1 MRWLTTGG
9 LGFMIGNFG
18 LQDIALQ
25 FAIENQ
31 ESRIRNLK
39 FPPLAGLKGLLAGRV
54 LAGRYR
60 IEEVIGRGGMGAVY
74 RAVDE
79 CLGRPVAVKVIN
91 VAVSDP
97 KQAKE
102 LRTRFQREAR
112 VAASLHHPNV
122 IIVYDFGTDPELGL
136 DFLVMELL
144 HGEDLANRMARSG
157 PPSLSTSLRILWE
170 AGRGLAVGHRTGL
183 IHRDVKPGNLFLEE
197 DDGLGELRVRVVDF
211 GIARVVE
218 EQEAASRIT
227 RFDWIALSPAYASPE
242 QLRNEP
248 NLTPASDVFS
258 LGAIGYELLT
268 GERLSSREGT
278 DRLADG
284 DPQPVPSI
292 RDRNCAVSPAL
303 EAVIRRALA
312 FDPKERLPHAGAFL
326 NALNAAAQGGIFEV
340 AHLSAS
346 PPAIARDE
354 SVSTQVPSVLAPPA
368 TAARRT
374 DPAAPT
380 VVVPQLPPAAF
391 PPVGTPVAPGRI
403 APQRGRPCRHAG
415 RHRTPLARCDARLLG
430 ALLLLGIGAIPVG
443 SLFLGDEEGT
453 RAERASAPSDAVPI
467 APPILAETVRI
478 PTNADKAL
486 STPRTSD
493 STVTVSPESAVQPTP
508 LPPTEP
514 VQLSGPPWQDPRPT
528 FALPGEQLTRSAPSS
543 KPLPRPTSRLER
555 PGTAQQE
562 REATTRPAP
571 RAADG
576 SASRAN
582 LQGVRLFAQENL
594 AAAREQFQRATELAP
609 RNAEYHNN
617 YGWVL
622 FRLGEVEAAERELEE
637 TLRLNPRR
645 NIAHANLGEVHFAQ
659 GNTAAAIA
667 AYERF
672 LKLNTDPRR
681 ERIAEEKLRRIRP

>member
-1 MRWLTTGG
+1 
-9 LGFMIGNFG
+9 
-18 LQDIALQ
+18 
-25 FAIENQ
+25 
-31 ESRIRNLK
+31 
-39 FPPLAGLKGLLAGRV
+39 LAGLENLVIGRV
-54 LAGRYR
+54 LAERYR

-91 VAVSDP
+91 VVVSDP
-97 KQAKE
+97 KQAEE

-122 IIVYDFGTDPELGL
+122 ITVYDFGTDPKLGL

-197 DDGLGELRVRVVDF
+197 DDELGELRVRVVDF

-218 EQEAASRIT
+218 GQEAASRIT
-227 RFDWIALSPAYASPE
+227 QFDWIVLSPAYASPE

-258 LGAIGYELLT
+258 LGVIGYELLT
-268 GERLSSREGT
+268 GERLSSCEGA
-278 DRLADG
+278 DRLAGG

-312 FDPKERLPHAGAFL
+312 FDPKERFPHAGAFL
-326 NALNAAAQGGIFEV
+326 SALNAAAQGIFEV

-346 PPAIARDE
+346 PPAPAIVRDE
-354 SVSTQVPSVLAPPA
+354 SVSAQVPSVLAPSA
-368 TAARRT
+368 TAARRI
-374 DPAAPT
+374 DPTAPT
-380 VVVPQLPPAAF
+380 VVVPQLPPAAS

-403 APQRGRPCRHAG
+403 APQRGRSCRHAG

-430 ALLLLGIGAIPVG
+430 ALLLLGVGAIPVG

-467 APPILAETVRI
+467 APPILAETMRI

-486 STPRTSD
+486 STPQTSD

-514 VQLSGPPWQDPRPT
+514 VQLSSPPRQDPRPAS
-528 FALPGEQLTRSAPSS
+528 ALPGEQLTRSAPSS
-543 KPLPRPTSRLER
+543 KLLPRPTSRLER

-562 REATTRPAP
+562 REATTRPTS

-582 LQGVRLFAQENL
+582 LRGVRLFAQENL

-622 FRLGEVEAAERELEE
+622 FQLGEVEAAERELEE

-672 LKLNTDPRR
+672 LELNTDPRR
-681 ERIAEEKLRRIRP
+681 ERIADAKLRRMRP

>member
-1 MRWLTTGG
+1 MACSGCVSPSVRKRGHARSRCVPTERPSPL
-9 LGFMIGNFG
+9 FG
-18 LQDIALQ
+18 AKPECHQSDEKTQYSQGEGI
-25 FAIENQ
+25 
-31 ESRIRNLK
+31 
-39 FPPLAGLKGLLAGRV
+39 LAGLENLVIGRV
-54 LAGRYR
+54 LAERYR

-79 CLGRPVAVKVIN
+79 CLGRLVAVKVIN

-97 KQAKE
+97 KQAEE

-170 AGRGLAVGHRTGL
+170 AGCGLAVGHRTGL

-197 DDGLGELRVRVVDF
+197 DDELGELRVRVVDF

-218 EQEAASRIT
+218 GQEAASRIT
-227 RFDWIALSPAYASPE
+227 QFDWIALSPAYASPE

-258 LGAIGYELLT
+258 LGVIGYELLT
-268 GERLSSREGT
+268 GERLSSCEGA
-278 DRLADG
+278 DRLAGG

-312 FDPKERLPHAGAFL
+312 FDPKERFPHAGAFL
-326 NALNAAAQGGIFEV
+326 SALNAAAQGIFEV

-346 PPAIARDE
+346 PPAPAIVRDE
-354 SVSTQVPSVLAPPA
+354 SVSAQVPSVLAPSA

-374 DPAAPT
+374 DPTVPT
-380 VVVPQLPPAAF
+380 VVVPQLPLAAS

-430 ALLLLGIGAIPVG
+430 VLLLLGVGAIPVG
-443 SLFLGDEEGT
+443 LLFLGDEEGT
-453 RAERASAPSDAVPI
+453 RTERASAPSDAGPI

-478 PTNADKAL
+478 PSNADKAL

-493 STVTVSPESAVQPTP
+493 STVTVSPESAVQPTS

-514 VQLSGPPWQDPRPT
+514 IQLSSPPRQDPRPAS
-528 FALPGEQLTRSAPSS
+528 ALPGEQLTRSAPSS
-543 KPLPRPTSRLER
+543 TPLPRPTSRLER

-562 REATTRPAP
+562 REATTRPAS

-582 LQGVRLFAQENL
+582 LRGVRLFAQENL

-622 FRLGEVEAAERELEE
+622 FRLGEVEAAER
-637 TLRLNPRR
+637 
-645 NIAHANLGEVHFAQ
+645 A
-659 GNTAAAIA
+659 
-667 AYERF
+667 
-672 LKLNTDPRR
+672 
-681 ERIAEEKLRRIRP
+681 